1 MPLSRTKT
9 ESKSADF
16 FMKQAET
23 DRLQDFE
30 NRNNTRQL
38 YVCVFSVLIGCDRV
52 HVIQQIIRPQ
62 RPEHQAQQV

>member
-1 MPLSRTKT
+1 
-9 ESKSADF
+9 
-16 FMKQAET
+16 MKQAET